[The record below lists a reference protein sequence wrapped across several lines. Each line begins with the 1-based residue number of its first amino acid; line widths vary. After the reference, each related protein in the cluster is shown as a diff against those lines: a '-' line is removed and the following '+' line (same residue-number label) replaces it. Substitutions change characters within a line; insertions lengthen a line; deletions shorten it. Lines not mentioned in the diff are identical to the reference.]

1 MSTLRPPTPRI
12 FRRSTWREAQR
23 VTNALRTETVGGALL
38 LRGRGR
44 GDRLGQHALGG
55 RLHQRCGT

>member
-23 VTNALRTETVGGALL
+23 VTDALRTETVGGALL
-38 LRGRGR
+38 LAAAVAAIVWANTPWADAYTG
-44 GDRLGQHALGG
+44 
-55 RLHQRCGT
+55 CGT